1 MGSCVC
7 TYTRD
12 EDKNCDGTHK
22 VVKAVREEIAKA
34 IEAIEIRPS
43 IENAVGMQMM
53 AVKIARGN

>member
-12 EDKNCDGTHK
+12 EDKNCDGTHR

-43 IENAVGMQMM
+43 IENAVGIQIM
-53 AVKIARGN
+53 AAKIARGK

>member
-53 AVKIARGN
+53 AAKIARG

>member
-12 EDKNCDGTHK
+12 EEKNCDGTHK

-43 IENAVGMQMM
+43 IENAVGIQIM
-53 AVKIARGN
+53 AAKIARGK